1 MIPALR
7 PNLSMRPDRFFLLA
21 SLLFGLAFLVVTP
34 PYQVPDEPAHFYR
47 SYAISEGDLSGRRY
61 GEGPAAGWGTM
72 LPASLWELDTELRGD
87 LPGHPER
94 KIRRET
100 ILRAFR
106 IPLDE
111 ERRVF
116 IDYRTSAQLSCVAY
130 LPQAAAIAV
139 ARTLG
144 APPLGLLYA
153 GRLVNLLVATALIA
167 FALCR
172 LPAYR
177 WLLTL
182 VALTPMTLFLRASLS
197 ADAFTI
203 AVAFL
208 LAATVARLAWGEQQQ
223 EEGQGG
229 WKDVALLTAC
239 AAALCLTKPVYV
251 PLAGLAFLI
260 PAHRFPGGRR
270 IPSLAVFVTVTAAA
284 FALAAAIG
292 SAMDL
297 PLRLDL
303 VVDRDQQIQDALADP
318 QRVVGILI
326 RDYLHQ
332 GDRYVAQMVGQLGWL
347 DVNLPKPFLWG
358 FLLLLGL
365 LVLCDGNREVVVR
378 PWQRAVLGLIVIA
391 TMALVSAAQ
400 YATWT
405 PYGADFFEGI
415 QGRYFLP
422 LAPSAAWLLHTR
434 RFQISSVLLSRV
446 LPVLSVLS
454 SAFALWLMLRRYYGI

>member
-1 MIPALR
+1 
-7 PNLSMRPDRFFLLA
+7 MRPDRFFLLA
-21 SLLFGLAFLVVTP
+21 SLLFGLAFAIVTP
-34 PYQVPDEPAHFYR
+34 PFQVPDEPAHFYR
-47 SYAISEGDLSGRRY
+47 SYAISEGDLSGRRF
-61 GEGPAAGWGTM
+61 GGGWGGM
-72 LPASLWELDTELRGD
+72 LPASLWQLDTELRGD

-94 KIRRET
+94 KIRPET
-100 ILRAFR
+100 IVRALR

-116 IDYRTSAQLSCVAY
+116 VDYRTSAQLSFVPY

-144 APPLGLLYA
+144 APPLVLLYA
-153 GRLVNLLVATALIA
+153 ARLVNLLVATALIA
-167 FALCR
+167 FALRR
-172 LPAYR
+172 LPAFR
-177 WLLTL
+177 WLFTL
-182 VALTPMTLFLRASLS
+182 LALTPMALFLRGSLS

-208 LAATVARLAWGEQQQ
+208 LTATVARLAWGEDLQDGWQD
-223 EEGQGG
+223 GWQGG

-251 PLAGLAFLI
+251 PIAGLAFLI
-260 PAHRFPGGRR
+260 PSHRFPGGRR
-270 IPSLAVFVTVTAAA
+270 LPALAAFVTVTAAA
-284 FALAAAIG
+284 FSLAVAIG

-303 VVDRDQQIQDALADP
+303 VVDRDRQIQDAFADP
-318 QRVVGILI
+318 QRVAGILI
-326 RDYLHQ
+326 RDYLQ
-332 GDRYVAQMVGQLGWL
+332 QSDRYVAQMVGQLGWL
-347 DVNLPKPFLWG
+347 DLNLPKPFLWG
-358 FLLLLGL
+358 FLLVLGL

-378 PWQRAVLGLIVIA
+378 PWQRVLLGLIVIA
-391 TMALVSAAQ
+391 TLTLVSAAQ

-422 LAPSAAWLLHTR
+422 LAPAAAWLLHNR
-434 RFQISSVLLSRV
+434 RFRISPAVLSRAV
-446 LPVLSVLS
+446 PVLSVLFS
-454 SAFALWLMLRRYYGI
+454 LFAVWLVLRRYYGVG